1 MKSHPKTKQELEAEA
16 VAKREAALAVPLDAS
31 NKGFRMLA
39 KLGYQPDTTLG
50 KSQGALKEP
59 VKIEMKANKGGI
71 GFVSETQKRQ
81 REETERE
88 AEQFKRAKLDLDGY
102 REQMSKQREEERAR
116 RQVLRAQK
124 IAEHL
129 ESDERPNDGQADK
142 DQNDYVEQQNPSGVD
157 KRCLKS
163 IDVVWRG
170 LVRRQREKERDTYL
184 QQLKSKGLPPDIS
197 SEDQSSEEPKSDQK
211 KGNIF
216 VEEDL
221 GEEDSELE
229 EFEALGP
236 KEQLGRVVE
245 YLRNTHWYCFWCM
258 HQYPDT
264 EMDGCPGVTEGD
276 HD

>member
-16 VAKREAALAVPLDAS
+16 VAKRDAALTAPIDAS

-39 KLGYQPDTTLG
+39 KLGYRPDTTLG
-50 KSQGALKEP
+50 KSQDAVKEP
-59 VKIEMKANKGGI
+59 VKVEMKNNKGGI

-81 REETERE
+81 RQATDRE
-88 AEQFKRAKLDLDGY
+88 AEQFKRAKLELNGY
-102 REQMSKQREEERAR
+102 REQMSKQREEEMAR
-116 RQVLRAQK
+116 HQVFRAQK
-124 IAEHL
+124 VAEHL
-129 ESDERPNDGQADK
+129 ENDVSPNDGQVDK
-142 DQNDYVEQQNPSGVD
+142 DQNDYIEQQTSSGVD

-170 LVRRQREKERDTYL
+170 LVRRQRETERDAYL
-184 QQLKSKGLPPDIS
+184 QRLKSKGLPQDNN
-197 SEDQSSEEPKSDQK
+197 SEDQSFEEPKPDQK
-211 KGNIF
+211 KGDIF

-229 EFEALGP
+229 EFEALDP
-236 KEQLGRVVE
+236 KEQLWRVVE
-245 YLRNTHWYCFWCM
+245 YLRDTHRYCFWCM
-258 HQYPDT
+258 YQYPDK

>member
-39 KLGYQPDTTLG
+39 KLGYQPDTTIG

-116 RQVLRAQK
+116 RQFLRAQK

-129 ESDERPNDGQADK
+129 ESDERPNDGQVDK
-142 DQNDYVEQQNPSGVD
+142 EQDDDVEQQNSSGVD
-157 KRCLKS
+157 KGCLKS

-184 QQLKSKGLPPDIS
+184 QQMKSKGLPPDNS
-197 SEDQSSEEPKSDQK
+197 SEDYNSEEPKSDQK

-221 GEEDSELE
+221 
-229 EFEALGP
+229 
-236 KEQLGRVVE
+236 
-245 YLRNTHWYCFWCM
+245 
-258 HQYPDT
+258 
-264 EMDGCPGVTEGD
+264 
-276 HD
+276 

>member
-1 MKSHPKTKQELEAEA
+1 MKSHPKTKQELETEA
-16 VAKREAALAVPLDAS
+16 VAKRDAALAAPLDAS

-59 VKIEMKANKGGI
+59 VKIEMKTSRGGI

-81 REETERE
+81 REAIERE
-88 AEQFKRAKLDLDGY
+88 TEQFKRAKLDLDGY

-116 RQVLRAQK
+116 RQVFRAQK
-124 IAEHL
+124 VAEHL
-129 ESDERPNDGQADK
+129 ESDESSNDGQIDK
-142 DQNDYVEQQNPSGVD
+142 DHNDHVEEQNFSGVD

-170 LVRRQREKERDTYL
+170 LIRHQREKERDADL
-184 QQLKSKGLPPDIS
+184 QQLKSRGLPQDNS
-197 SEDQSSEEPKSDQK
+197 SEDQSLEEPKSGQK
-211 KGNIF
+211 KGEIF

-221 GEEDSELE
+221 DEEDSELE
-229 EFEALGP
+229 EFEALDP
-236 KEQLGRVVE
+236 KEQLQRVVE
-245 YLRNTHWYCFWCM
+245 YLRHTHRYCFWCM
-258 HQYPDT
+258 HQYPDE